1 MDVYHFVKG
10 ATAAFR
16 DNAQRLK
23 GLGLVHFETALV
35 GPWDHITIIWDADVA
50 TAHEVVVELNSPGQS
65 PPNAED
71 RPLDATTA
79 VATALEQN
87 FGPTRIR
94 RSYHEAY
101 EAYALITSTTPPDEE
116 LFADLNQLDGYTG
129 SAMVDGIFDILLL
142 IGGSTLEELQER
154 LTTLHTMLRG
164 RGRAEVCYQPPLEEG
179 E

>member
-1 MDVYHFVKG
+1 MGTVREGEAMDVYHFVKG

-23 GLGLVHFETALV
+23 GLEFVHFETALV

-50 TAHEVVVELNSPGQS
+50 TAHEVIVELNSPGQS

-79 VATALEQN
+79 VATAVKEN

-101 EAYALITSTTPPDEE
+101 EAYALITSTRCSEDAAGRKSATSRRWRKENRK
-116 LFADLNQLDGYTG
+116 LASSAQQL
-129 SAMVDGIFDILLL
+129 
-142 IGGSTLEELQER
+142 E
-154 LTTLHTMLRG
+154 
-164 RGRAEVCYQPPLEEG
+164 PLACVAL
-179 E
+179 